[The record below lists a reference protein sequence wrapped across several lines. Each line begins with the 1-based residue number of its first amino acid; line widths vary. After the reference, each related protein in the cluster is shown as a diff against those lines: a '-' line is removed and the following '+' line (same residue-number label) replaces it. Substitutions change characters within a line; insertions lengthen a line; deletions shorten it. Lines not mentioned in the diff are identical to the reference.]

1 MIPGPNAE
9 NQQPLGKMTAYA
21 FFVQLCRD
29 EHKKTYPGETVVFEV
44 FSRKCAERWKTMTER
59 EKYSFQEMAEE
70 DRKRYE
76 MECTNMQNM
85 QQQAGGGKMPKQRK
99 KKDPNAPKRSMSAFF
114 WFSQDERK
122 KVREANPKF
131 GVGEVAKELGRRWA
145 DIDPVLK
152 KKYEG
157 LAEEDRK
164 RYSQAKTDYKNSL
177 KGGSAKKG
185 LSSPTGSAV
194 PPLSEPSLSNYNS
207 NDEGGHGGGQGED
220 PPDGGSS
227 EHLPDHLPNGD
238 EEDED
243 EVDDEDVEDE

>member
-1 MIPGPNAE
+1 MWEKEACITLRIFLATLQGCAIKKIFLWPPFPGI
-9 NQQPLGKMTAYA
+9 QGWQLG
-21 FFVQLCRD
+21 FL
-29 EHKKTYPGETVVFEV
+29 VV
-44 FSRKCAERWKTMTER
+44 SR
-59 EKYSFQEMAEE
+59 
-70 DRKRYE
+70 
-76 MECTNMQNM
+76 
-85 QQQAGGGKMPKQRK
+85 
-99 KKDPNAPKRSMSAFF
+99 SAFF

-194 PPLSEPSLSNYNS
+194 PPLSEPSLSNYNRS
-207 NDEGGHGGGQGED
+207 GSLVL
-220 PPDGGSS
+220 DGLNTQRNTWIHWTFFVFES
-227 EHLPDHLPNGD
+227 PNGICSLNQANRTQHF
-238 EEDED
+238 EICKGKY
-243 EVDDEDVEDE
+243 VFRILNYPRCSMTPRLTLSSF

>member
-1 MIPGPNAE
+1 MIFILPPSQIFN
-9 NQQPLGKMTAYA
+9 NVSP
-21 FFVQLCRD
+21 F
-29 EHKKTYPGETVVFEV
+29 
-44 FSRKCAERWKTMTER
+44 FSR
-59 EKYSFQEMAEE
+59 
-70 DRKRYE
+70 
-76 MECTNMQNM
+76 
-85 QQQAGGGKMPKQRK
+85 
-99 KKDPNAPKRSMSAFF
+99 SAFF

-194 PPLSEPSLSNYNS
+194 PPLSEPSLSNYNRS
-207 NDEGGHGGGQGED
+207 
-220 PPDGGSS
+220 GSLV
-227 EHLPDHLPNGD
+227 LPLP
-238 EEDED
+238 
-243 EVDDEDVEDE
+243 VLHFSRRLA